1 MGTKERIEQCA
12 VEEFL
17 NKGFHGASLRKIVHD
32 AGVTTGAFYK
42 YYPTKEALFESLV
55 GPVADHILGLW
66 DASYARF
73 LRQTPEDQVATMQ
86 SNDEATTREML
97 GYIYE
102 HHDLVKL
109 ILTASEGTPYAS
121 FVHELA
127 QRQGRA
133 VMAFIASM
141 RALGV
146 EVPEVDEGFSHMVA
160 SGMFGASFEVVL
172 HDMDQES
179 AYRRIRLIEEFYE
192 AGWERVLG
200 VRFVVGKT

>member
-12 VEEFL
+12 VGEFL
-17 NKGFHGASLRKIVHD
+17 ERGFNGASLRKIVHD

-66 DASYARF
+66 DRSYARF
-73 LRQTPEDQVATMQ
+73 LSQAPEDQVATMQ
-86 SNDEATTREML
+86 ENDDATTREML

-109 ILTASEGTPYAS
+109 LLTASEGTSYAN
-121 FVHELA
+121 FVHDLA
-127 QRQGRA
+127 QRQGQS
-133 VMAFIASM
+133 VMVFIASM
-141 RALGV
+141 RELGL
-146 EVPEVDEGFSHMVA
+146 EVPEVDAGFSHMVA
-160 SGMFGASFEVVL
+160 SGLFSASFEVVL
-172 HDMDQES
+172 HDMDKES

-200 VRFVVGKT
+200 VRFGAGD

>member
-17 NKGFHGASLRKIVHD
+17 NKGFHGASLRKIVHE

-42 YYPTKEALFESLV
+42 YYPTKEALFGSLV
-55 GPVADHILGLW
+55 GPVADRILGMW

-73 LRQTPEDQVATMQ
+73 LSQAPENQVATMQ
-86 SNDEATTREML
+86 ENDEATTREML

-109 ILTASEGTPYAS
+109 LLTASEGTSYAN
-121 FVHELA
+121 FVHDLA
-127 QRQGRA
+127 QRQGQS

-141 RALGV
+141 RELGA
-146 EVPEVDEGFSHMVA
+146 EMPEVDEGFSHMVA
-160 SGMFGASFEVVL
+160 SGMFSASFEVVL
-172 HDMDQES
+172 HDMDKES

-200 VRFVVGKT
+200 VRFGAGD